1 MKPLNRFEYPDE
13 LKPDFEKAKRLE
25 WITVFYL
32 ISTSI
37 LVYLTMGN
45 SQAMKTAWFEDLLSL
60 TPAVSFLIAT
70 RIFMKAPNKEFPYGY
85 HRVVSI
91 AYLCSSVALFSVG
104 GFLLIDSAIT
114 LIKQEHATI
123 GTIVIFGHQI
133 WLGYLMIGT
142 LLWSAFPSM
151 ILGHKKMPLAQ
162 KLNEKNL
169 YTDAQMNKADW
180 MTAVAGIFGVV
191 GIGLGWWWADAVAA
205 LIIAGDILHDGFT
218 NLKQAVFDLMD
229 QVPKT
234 VDNQKTDPL
243 IDKIKETFAQHTWIK
258 DFNIRLREE
267 GHIYLGE
274 GFVIPNR
281 EENLTRLIEEL
292 TKKVVDLDWRLQEF
306 TIMPVKELPEGEKA

>member
-25 WITVFYL
+25 WITIFYL

-123 GTIVIFGHQI
+123 GTMVIFGHQI